1 MKSFL
6 IKVLILVFLV
16 DVVLLL
22 WRLSQKPT
30 RVKVLSYFSQATPTP
45 TPTPIPTS
53 TPTPLPT
60 ATPLPTPTFT
70 PTPTPT
76 PTPIPQPKFTQKEI
90 HMFIERFAGQY
101 GVDPNV
107 LRHVA
112 VCESGFRADAINGPY
127 AGLFQFNVNTWKNNR
142 KLMGEDT
149 NLDLRFNA
157 EEATQTAAYLMSIGK
172 RGIWPNCYP

>member
-1 MKSFL
+1 
-6 IKVLILVFLV
+6 
-16 DVVLLL
+16 
-22 WRLSQKPT
+22 
-30 RVKVLSYFSQATPTP
+30 
-45 TPTPIPTS
+45 
-53 TPTPLPT
+53 
-60 ATPLPTPTFT
+60 
-70 PTPTPT
+70 
-76 PTPIPQPKFTQKEI
+76 
-90 HMFIERFAGQY
+90 MFIERFAGQY